1 MEAPKVILSKPVS
14 ESETPRFT
22 QSGTAN
28 NATGRDGD
36 RTRSSSIASEFHGS
50 PQKTERRKP
59 SMSNP
64 YFHSSPRKASM
75 NYGPRNT
82 SDTVDYQPMGKGKD
96 GLHRQ
101 MALQPTYRTEPQE
114 DKKFAPHVVK
124 KIMDVALEE
133 AVEGMNQYEATKCK
147 ALSVSVCED
156 IKQKVKWLNYERYK
170 LICVVYFGSVGG
182 QELRVT
188 SRCLWNENFDNFA
201 SSSVVKGDIY
211 AVALMYGVYQE

>member
-1 MEAPKVILSKPVS
+1 MEAPKVVLSKPVS
-14 ESETPRFT
+14 ESETPR
-22 QSGTAN
+22 SRKSSSV
-28 NATGRDGD
+28 NAASSED
-36 RTRSSSIASEFHGS
+36 RTRSSSIASELHHGS
-50 PQKTERRKP
+50 PQKTERQKKT

-64 YFHSSPRKASM
+64 YFHSSPRKTST
-75 NYGPRNT
+75 NFGPRIT
-82 SDTVDYQPMGKGKD
+82 SDADFQAIGKGKD

-101 MALQPTYRTEPQE
+101 TALQPTYRTEPQD

-124 KIMDVALEE
+124 KIMDNALEE
-133 AVEGMNQYEATKCK
+133 AVEGMDKYEATKCK

-156 IKQKVKWLNYERYK
+156 IKQKVKWLNYDRYK
-170 LICVVYFGSVGG
+170 LICVVYFGSVCG

-201 SSSVVKGDIY
+201 SSSVIKGDIY

>member
-1 MEAPKVILSKPVS
+1 MDAPKVVLSKPVS
-14 ESETPRFT
+14 GSESSR
-22 QSGTAN
+22 SRKSSTAN
-28 NATGRDGD
+28 AAGSED

-64 YFHSSPRKASM
+64 YFHSSPRKTST
-75 NYGPRNT
+75 NFGPRIT
-82 SDTVDYQPMGKGKD
+82 SDADFQPMGKGKE

-124 KIMDVALEE
+124 KIMDSALEE
-133 AVEGMNQYEATKCK
+133 AVEGMDQYEATKCK

-156 IKQKVKWLNYERYK
+156 IKQKVKWLNYDRYK
-170 LICVVYFGSVGG
+170 LICVVYFGSVCG

-201 SSSVVKGDIY
+201 SSSVMKGDIY